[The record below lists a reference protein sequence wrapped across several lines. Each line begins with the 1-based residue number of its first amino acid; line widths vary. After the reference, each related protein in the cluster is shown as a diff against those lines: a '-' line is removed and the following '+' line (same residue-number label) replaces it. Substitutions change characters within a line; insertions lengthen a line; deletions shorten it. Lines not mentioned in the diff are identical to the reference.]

1 MGYKCRQIARRRGL
15 TIRGSWAIVFV
26 YDFVLDEESFL
37 EQVTD
42 HTLAAARKVIAVHIN
57 YPSRA
62 AQRGRTPEQPS
73 YFLKPSS
80 SLALSG
86 STVERPAGCELL
98 GYEGEIALIIGK
110 PARRVGIEDAWNHV
124 EWVTASNDLG
134 VYDLRWADKGSN
146 LRSKGGDG
154 FTPVGP
160 GLIAADAVD
169 PAGLRIRTWHNGE
182 LVQDDTT
189 RDLLFPFARLV
200 ADLSQLLTLEEGDI
214 ILTGTPAGASVAKP
228 GDVLEVEVSAA
239 AGSGSTTPGGA
250 AAGEVTTGGVTT
262 GGLTEGGI
270 TTGGITTGRLVTLV
284 AEGTTPFG
292 DFGAQPRTDDLQRE
306 EAYGSR
312 AAAGLPAAEHVPSEE
327 APAADAAA
335 PAVVPVLTPELK
347 AKLES
352 VCTATLSS
360 QLRKR
365 GLNNVSIDGLTSTRP
380 EKRIVGLAR
389 TLRYVPNREDLFK
402 THGGGFNAQKKAID
416 SVNEGEILVME
427 ARGEKGT
434 GTIGDILALRAQV
447 RGAAAIITDGGVRDF
462 SAVAAM
468 DMPTYYANPHPAVL
482 GRRHIPWDTDITIAC
497 GGTTVQPGDI
507 IVADADGILVIPPAL
522 AAELADDS
530 IAQEREEAFIT
541 EMVQQGHSVDG
552 LYPLNAE
559 WRARYVNWEAGK
571 ANE

>member
-1 MGYKCRQIARRRGL
+1 M
-15 TIRGSWAIVFV
+15 
-26 YDFVLDEESFL
+26 

-80 SLALSG
+80 SLALGG

-134 VYDLRWADKGSN
+134 VYDLRYADKGSN

-169 PAGLRIRTWHNGE
+169 PAGLRIRTWHNGG

-189 RDLLFPFARLV
+189 GDLLFPFARLV
-200 ADLSQLLTLEEGDI
+200 ADLSQLLTLEKGDI

-228 GDVLEVEVSAA
+228 GDVVEVEVSA
-239 AGSGSTTPGGA
+239 GSTTAGGTA
-250 AAGEVTTGGVTT
+250 S
-262 GGLTEGGI
+262 GGL
-270 TTGGITTGRLVTLV
+270 TTGRLVTLV
-284 AEGTTPFG
+284 AEGTTAFG
-292 DFGAQPRTDDLQRE
+292 DFGARPKTDDLQRE

-312 AAAGLPAAEHVPSEE
+312 AAAGLAAEPAAAVGHVQSAEP
-327 APAADAAA
+327 PAA
-335 PAVVPVLTPELK
+335 AVVPVLSPELK

-447 RGAAAIITDGGVRDF
+447 RGAAAVITDGGVRDF
-462 SAVAAM
+462 SAVAAL

-522 AAELADDS
+522 AEELADDS
-530 IAQEREEAFIT
+530 IAQEREEAFIA

-552 LYPLNAE
+552 LYPLNAD
-559 WRARYVNWEAGK
+559 WRARYENWEAGK

>member
-1 MGYKCRQIARRRGL
+1 M
-15 TIRGSWAIVFV
+15 
-26 YDFVLDEESFL
+26 
-37 EQVTD
+37 EQVND
-42 HTLAAARKVIAVHIN
+42 DTLAAAGKVIAVHVN

-62 AQRGRTPEQPS
+62 AQRGRTPDQPS

-86 STVERPAGCELL
+86 SAVERPAGCELL

-110 PARRVGIEDAWNHV
+110 PARRVGIADAWSHV
-124 EWVTASNDLG
+124 RWITASNDLG
-134 VYDLRWADKGSN
+134 VYDLRYADKGSN

-160 GLIAADAVD
+160 GAIPADAVD
-169 PAGLRIRTWHNGE
+169 PAALRIRTWHNGN

-189 RDLLFPFARLV
+189 ADLLFPFARLV

-214 ILTGTPAGASVAKP
+214 ILTGTPAGASVATP
-228 GDVLEVEVSAA
+228 GDVVEVEVSTATPA
-239 AGSGSTTPGGA
+239 AGL
-250 AAGEVTTGGVTT
+250 TTGKLFTT
-262 GGLTEGGI
+262 I
-270 TTGGITTGRLVTLV
+270 
-284 AEGTTPFG
+284 AEGPTPFA

-312 AAAGLPAAEHVPSEE
+312 AAAGLPELEE
-327 APAADAAA
+327 AA
-335 PAVVPVLTPELK
+335 PETVLTPELK

-352 VCTATLSS
+352 VATATLSS

-365 GLNNVSIDGLTSTRP
+365 GLNNVSIDGLQATRP
-380 EKRIVGLAR
+380 EKRVVGLAR

-402 THGGGFNAQKKAID
+402 THGGGFNAQKRAID
-416 SVNEGEILVME
+416 SVNPGEILVME

-482 GRRHIPWDTDITIAC
+482 GRRHVPWDTDITIAC

-507 IVADADGILVIPPAL
+507 IVADSDGILVIPPAV
-522 AAELADDS
+522 AAELVEDC
-530 IAQEREEAFIT
+530 IEQEQEETFIF
-541 EMVQQGHSVDG
+541 EMVSQGNSVDG

-559 WRARYVNWEAGK
+559 WRARYTEWAAARDSAARTVSGND
-571 ANE
+571 

>member
-1 MGYKCRQIARRRGL
+1 
-15 TIRGSWAIVFV
+15 
-26 YDFVLDEESFL
+26 L
-37 EQVTD
+37 EQVNGD
-42 HTLAAARKVIAVHIN
+42 TLAAARKVIAVHIN

-62 AQRGRTPEQPS
+62 AQRGRTPAQPS

-80 SLALSG
+80 SLSLTG
-86 STVERPAGCELL
+86 SAVERPSGCELL
-98 GYEGEIALIIGK
+98 GFEGEIALIIGK
-110 PARRVGIEDAWNHV
+110 SARRVSMDDAWSHV

-134 VYDLRWADKGSN
+134 VYDLRYADKGSN

-160 GLIAADAVD
+160 ALIPADAVD
-169 PAGLRIRTWHNGE
+169 PSRLHIRTWHNGD

-189 RDLLFPFARLV
+189 EDLLFPFARLV

-228 GDVLEVEVSAA
+228 GDVVEVEVSTIAQSTTAA
-239 AGSGSTTPGGA
+239 AGTGA
-250 AAGEVTTGGVTT
+250 E
-262 GGLTEGGI
+262 L
-270 TTGGITTGRLVTLV
+270 TTGRLVTRIE
-284 AEGTTPFG
+284 EGSTPFA
-292 DFGAQPRTDDLQRE
+292 DFGAQPKTDDLQRE

-312 AAAGLPAAEHVPSEE
+312 EAAGLPPENAVPPS
-327 APAADAAA
+327 ALP
-335 PAVVPVLTPELK
+335 PELK

-365 GLNNVSIDGLTSTRP
+365 GLDNVSIDGLTATRP
-380 EKRIVGLAR
+380 DRRVVGLAR

-402 THGGGFNAQKKAID
+402 THGGGFNAQKRAID

-468 DMPTYYANPHPAVL
+468 DLPTYYANPHPAVL

-497 GGTTVQPGDI
+497 GGATVQPGDI
-507 IVADADGILVIPPAL
+507 IVADSDGILVIPPAL
-522 AAELADDS
+522 AEEVADDS
-530 IAQEREEAFIT
+530 IVQEREESFIA
-541 EMVQQGHSVDG
+541 EMVERGHSVDG
-552 LYPLNAE
+552 LYPLGPA
-559 WRARYVNWEAGK
+559 WRAKYEEWEAGK
-571 ANE
+571 AND

>member
-1 MGYKCRQIARRRGL
+1 M
-15 TIRGSWAIVFV
+15 
-26 YDFVLDEESFL
+26 D
-37 EQVTD
+37 QVTE

-73 YFLKPSS
+73 YFLKPPS
-80 SLALSG
+80 SLACG
-86 STVERPAGCELL
+86 SAAAPSVVERPAGCELL
-98 GYEGEIALIIGK
+98 GFEGEIALVIGK
-110 PARRVGIEDAWNHV
+110 PARRVGLEDAWSHV

-134 VYDLRWADKGSN
+134 VYDLRYADKGSN

-154 FTPVGP
+154 FTPIGP

-169 PAGLRIRTWHNGE
+169 PARLRIRAWHNGE
-182 LVQDDTT
+182 LVQNDTT
-189 RDLLFPFARLV
+189 ADLLFPFARLV

-228 GDVLEVEVSAA
+228 GDVVEVEVSTVEASA
-239 AGSGSTTPGGA
+239 STS
-250 AAGEVTTGGVTT
+250 
-262 GGLTEGGI
+262 LS
-270 TTGGITTGRLVTLV
+270 TGRLVTRV
-284 AEGTTPFG
+284 VEGTTAFA
-292 DFGAQPRTDDLQRE
+292 DFGAQPKADDVQRE

-312 AAAGLPAAEHVPSEE
+312 AAAGLAPLEGGPVAGAAVEY
-327 APAADAAA
+327 
-335 PAVVPVLTPELK
+335 VLTAELK

-402 THGGGFNAQKKAID
+402 THGGGFNAQKQAID

-468 DMPTYYANPHPAVL
+468 EMPTYYANPHPAVL

-507 IVADADGILVIPPAL
+507 IVADSDGILVIPPAL
-522 AAELADDS
+522 ADELADDS
-530 IAQEREEAFIT
+530 IIQEREETFIA
-541 EMVQQGHSVDG
+541 EMVAQGHSVDG
-552 LYPLNAE
+552 LYPLNAA
-559 WRARYVNWEAGK
+559 WRLRYLEWEAMGSGQSQ
-571 ANE
+571 

>member
-1 MGYKCRQIARRRGL
+1 M
-15 TIRGSWAIVFV
+15 
-26 YDFVLDEESFL
+26 
-37 EQVTD
+37 EQVNED
-42 HTLAAARKVIAVHIN
+42 TLAAARKVIAVHIN

-62 AQRGRTPEQPS
+62 AQRGRTPAQPS

-80 SLALSG
+80 SLALGSADAP

-98 GYEGEIALIIGK
+98 GYEGEIALVIGK
-110 PARRVGIEDAWNHV
+110 PARRVGLEDAWSHV
-124 EWVTASNDLG
+124 EWITASNDLG
-134 VYDLRWADKGSN
+134 VYDLRYADKGSN

-154 FTPVGP
+154 FTPIGP

-169 PAGLRIRTWHNGE
+169 PAALRIRTWHNGD

-189 RDLLFPFARLV
+189 EDLLFPFARLV

-228 GDVLEVEVSAA
+228 GDVVEVEVSA
-239 AGSGSTTPGGA
+239 
-250 AAGEVTTGGVTT
+250 
-262 GGLTEGGI
+262 GGL
-270 TTGGITTGRLVTLV
+270 TTGRLATRVE
-284 AEGTTPFG
+284 EGTTAFAE
-292 DFGAQPRTDDLQRE
+292 FGAVPQADDVQRE

-312 AAAGLPAAEHVPSEE
+312 EAAGLAPVAGAAVGH
-327 APAADAAA
+327 
-335 PAVVPVLTPELK
+335 VLTAALK

-380 EKRIVGLAR
+380 ERRIVGLAR

-468 DMPTYYANPHPAVL
+468 EMPTYYANPHPAVL

-522 AAELADDS
+522 ADELADDS
-530 IAQEREEAFIT
+530 IAQEREEVFIA
-541 EMVQQGHSVDG
+541 EMVEQGHSVDG
-552 LYPLNAE
+552 LYPLNAT
-559 WRARYVNWEAGK
+559 WRAKYEQWEAGK
-571 ANE
+571 SDD

>member
-1 MGYKCRQIARRRGL
+1 M
-15 TIRGSWAIVFV
+15 
-26 YDFVLDEESFL
+26 

-80 SLALSG
+80 SLTVGSAQAP

-110 PARRVGIEDAWNHV
+110 PARRVGLEDAWSHV

-134 VYDLRWADKGSN
+134 VYDLRYADKGSN

-169 PAGLRIRTWHNGE
+169 PAALRIRTWHNGE

-189 RDLLFPFARLV
+189 HDLLFPFARLV

-214 ILTGTPAGASVAKP
+214 ILTGTPAGASVATP
-228 GDVLEVEVSAA
+228 GDVVEVEVSSAD
-239 AGSGSTTPGGA
+239 
-250 AAGEVTTGGVTT
+250 
-262 GGLTEGGI
+262 L
-270 TTGGITTGRLVTLV
+270 TTGRLVTRV
-284 AEGTTPFG
+284 EEGTTPFA
-292 DFGAQPRTDDLQRE
+292 DFGARPRPDDLQRE

-312 AAAGLPAAEHVPSEE
+312 EAAGLTSLAPE
-327 APAADAAA
+327 APA
-335 PAVVPVLTPELK
+335 PVLSPELK

-365 GLNNVSIDGLTSTRP
+365 GLDNVSIDGLTSTRP
-380 EKRIVGLAR
+380 DKRIVGLAR

-402 THGGGFNAQKKAID
+402 AHGGGFNAQKRAID

-462 SAVAAM
+462 A
-468 DMPTYYANPHPAVL
+468 
-482 GRRHIPWDTDITIAC
+482 
-497 GGTTVQPGDI
+497 
-507 IVADADGILVIPPAL
+507 
-522 AAELADDS
+522 
-530 IAQEREEAFIT
+530 
-541 EMVQQGHSVDG
+541 
-552 LYPLNAE
+552 
-559 WRARYVNWEAGK
+559 
-571 ANE
+571 

>member
-1 MGYKCRQIARRRGL
+1 M
-15 TIRGSWAIVFV
+15 
-26 YDFVLDEESFL
+26 
-37 EQVTD
+37 EQVNGD
-42 HTLAAARKVIAVHIN
+42 TLAAARKVIAVHIN

-62 AQRGRTPEQPS
+62 AQRGRTPAQPS

-80 SLALSG
+80 SLSLTGGA
-86 STVERPAGCELL
+86 VERPAGCELL
-98 GYEGEIALIIGK
+98 GYEGEIAIIIGK
-110 PARRVGIEDAWNHV
+110 AARRVDVEDAWSHV
-124 EWVTASNDLG
+124 AAVTASNDLG
-134 VYDLRWADKGSN
+134 VYDLRYADKGSN

-160 GLIAADAVD
+160 ALIPADAVD
-169 PAGLRIRTWHNGE
+169 PAKLRVRTWHNGE

-189 RDLLFPFARLV
+189 ADLLFPFARLV

-214 ILTGTPAGASVAKP
+214 ILTGTPAGASVAVP
-228 GDVLEVEVSAA
+228 GDVLEVEVSAL
-239 AGSGSTTPGGA
+239 GS
-250 AAGEVTTGGVTT
+250 
-262 GGLTEGGI
+262 EGGQLSS
-270 TTGGITTGRLVTLV
+270 GRLVTRV
-284 AEGTTPFG
+284 EEGTTAFA
-292 DFGAQPRTDDLQRE
+292 DFGAGPKADDLQRE

-312 AAAGLPAAEHVPSEE
+312 EAAGLPAVG
-327 APAADAAA
+327 
-335 PAVVPVLTPELK
+335 PVLSPELK

-365 GLNNVSIDGLTSTRP
+365 GLNNVSIDGLTATRP
-380 EKRIVGLAR
+380 DRKVVGLAR

-402 THGGGFNAQKKAID
+402 THGGGFNAQKRAID

-468 DMPTYYANPHPAVL
+468 ELPTYYSNPHPAVL

-507 IVADADGILVIPPAL
+507 IVADSDGILVIPPAL
-522 AAELADDS
+522 AEEVANDS
-530 IAQEREEAFIT
+530 IAQEREEVFIA
-541 EMVQQGHSVDG
+541 EMVEQGHGVDG
-552 LYPLNAE
+552 LYPLNAA
-559 WRARYVNWEAGK
+559 WRARYEEWEAMGSRQG
-571 ANE
+571 E

>member
-1 MGYKCRQIARRRGL
+1 
-15 TIRGSWAIVFV
+15 
-26 YDFVLDEESFL
+26 L
-37 EQVTD
+37 EQVNGD
-42 HTLAAARKVIAVHIN
+42 ILAAARKVIAVHIN

-62 AQRGRTPEQPS
+62 AQRERTPAQPS

-80 SLALSG
+80 SLSFSG

-110 PARRVGIEDAWNHV
+110 AARRVTVEDAWNHV
-124 EWVTASNDLG
+124 ASITASNDLG
-134 VYDLRWADKGSN
+134 VYDLRYADKGSN

-160 GLIAADAVD
+160 ALIPADAVD
-169 PAGLRIRTWHNGE
+169 PASLRIRTWLNGE

-189 RDLLFPFARLV
+189 GDLLFPFARLV

-228 GDVLEVEVSAA
+228 GDVLEVEVTADD
-239 AGSGSTTPGGA
+239 
-250 AAGEVTTGGVTT
+250 
-262 GGLTEGGI
+262 L
-270 TTGGITTGRLVTLV
+270 TTGRLVTRV
-284 AEGTTPFG
+284 EEGTTPFA
-292 DFGAQPRTDDLQRE
+292 DFGAGPKVDDLQRE

-312 AAAGLPAAEHVPSEE
+312 AAAGLPVVGNAGTAAV
-327 APAADAAA
+327 APA
-335 PAVVPVLTPELK
+335 LSPELK

-352 VCTATLSS
+352 VATATLSS

-365 GLNNVSIDGLTSTRP
+365 GLNNVSIDGLQATRAD
-380 EKRIVGLAR
+380 RRVVGLAR

-402 THGGGFNAQKKAID
+402 THGGGFNAQKRAID

-462 SAVAAM
+462 TAVAGLE
-468 DMPTYYANPHPAVL
+468 MPTYFANPHPAVL

-497 GGTTVQPGDI
+497 GGATVQPGDI
-507 IVADADGILVIPPAL
+507 IVADSDGILVIPPAI
-522 AAELADDS
+522 AGELVEDC
-530 IAQEREEAFIT
+530 IQQEKEETFIF
-541 EMVQQGHSVDG
+541 EMVQQGNSVDG
-552 LYPLNAE
+552 LYPMNSE
-559 WRARYVNWEAGK
+559 WQARYNEWEAGQ
-571 ANE
+571 AND

>member
-1 MGYKCRQIARRRGL
+1 M
-15 TIRGSWAIVFV
+15 
-26 YDFVLDEESFL
+26 

-42 HTLAAARKVIAVHIN
+42 HILAAARKVIAVHIN

-80 SLALSG
+80 SLVLG
-86 STVERPAGCELL
+86 SAEAPSVVERPAGCELL

-110 PARRVGIEDAWNHV
+110 PARRVGLEDAWSHV

-134 VYDLRWADKGSN
+134 VYDLRYADKGSN

-169 PAGLRIRTWHNGE
+169 PAKLRIRTWHNGE

-189 RDLLFPFARLV
+189 EELLFPFARLV

-214 ILTGTPAGASVAKP
+214 ILTGTPAGASVARP
-228 GDVLEVEVSAA
+228 GDVVEVEVS
-239 AGSGSTTPGGA
+239 
-250 AAGEVTTGGVTT
+250 TGDSSS
-262 GGLTEGGI
+262 
-270 TTGGITTGRLVTLV
+270 GRLVTRV
-284 AEGTTPFG
+284 EEGTTAFA
-292 DFGAQPRTDDLQRE
+292 DFGAQPKADDVQRE

-312 AAAGLPAAEHVPSEE
+312 EAAGL
-327 APAADAAA
+327 APVEAAA
-335 PAVVPVLTPELK
+335 VGHVLAAELK

-365 GLNNVSIDGLTSTRP
+365 GLNNVSIDGLSATRP
-380 EKRIVGLAR
+380 DKRVVGVAR

-402 THGGGFNAQKKAID
+402 THGGGFNAQKQAID

-434 GTIGDILALRAQV
+434 GTIGDILALRAQI

-468 DMPTYYANPHPAVL
+468 DMPTYYSNPHPAVL

-507 IVADADGILVIPPAL
+507 IVADSDGILVIPPVL
-522 AAELADDS
+522 AEEVADDS
-530 IAQEREEAFIT
+530 IAQEREETFIS
-541 EMVQQGHSVDG
+541 EMVAQGHSVDG
-552 LYPLNAE
+552 LYPLNAA
-559 WRARYVNWEAGK
+559 WRTKYEQWEADK
-571 ANE
+571 VND

>member
-1 MGYKCRQIARRRGL
+1 M
-15 TIRGSWAIVFV
+15 
-26 YDFVLDEESFL
+26 
-37 EQVTD
+37 
-42 HTLAAARKVIAVHIN
+42 HIN

-62 AQRGRTPEQPS
+62 TQRGRTPAQPS

-80 SLALSG
+80 SLSLTG
-86 STVERPAGCELL
+86 SAVERPAGCELL

-110 PARRVGIEDAWNHV
+110 AARRVGIDDAWSHV
-124 EWVTASNDLG
+124 AAVTASNDLG
-134 VYDLRWADKGSN
+134 VYDLRYADKGSN

-160 GLIAADAVD
+160 ALIPADAAD
-169 PAGLRIRTWHNGE
+169 PANLRIRTWHNGE

-189 RDLLFPFARLV
+189 EDLLFPFARLV

-228 GDVLEVEVSAA
+228 GDVLEVEVSTAD
-239 AGSGSTTPGGA
+239 
-250 AAGEVTTGGVTT
+250 
-262 GGLTEGGI
+262 GGLS
-270 TTGGITTGRLVTLV
+270 TGRLTTTVE
-284 AEGTTPFG
+284 EGTTAFAG
-292 DFGAQPRTDDLQRE
+292 FGAGPKVDDVQRE

-312 AAAGLPAAEHVPSEE
+312 EAAGLPAVSSE
-327 APAADAAA
+327 AGTS
-335 PAVVPVLTPELK
+335 VLTPELK

-402 THGGGFNAQKKAID
+402 THGGGFNAQKRAID
-416 SVNEGEILVME
+416 SVKEGEILVME

-447 RGAAAIITDGGVRDF
+447 RGAAAIITDGGVRDYT
-462 SAVAAM
+462 AVAGLE
-468 DMPTYYANPHPAVL
+468 MPTYFANPHPAVL

-497 GGTTVQPGDI
+497 GGATVQPGDI
-507 IVADADGILVIPPAL
+507 IVADSDGILVIPPAI
-522 AAELADDS
+522 AEELVEDC
-530 IAQEREEAFIT
+530 IQQEKEETFIFQ
-541 EMVQQGHSVDG
+541 MVQEGNSVDG
-552 LYPLNAE
+552 LYPMNKE
-559 WRARYVNWEAGK
+559 WQARFQEWQSRQGAHSD
-571 ANE
+571 

>member
-1 MGYKCRQIARRRGL
+1 M
-15 TIRGSWAIVFV
+15 
-26 YDFVLDEESFL
+26 
-37 EQVTD
+37 EQVND
-42 HTLAAARKVIAVHIN
+42 DTLAAARKVIAVHIN

-62 AQRGRTPEQPS
+62 AQRGRTPAQPS

-80 SLALSG
+80 SLALTG
-86 STVERPAGCELL
+86 DPVERPAGCELL
-98 GYEGEIALIIGK
+98 GYEGEIALVIGK
-110 PARRVGIEDAWNHV
+110 AARRVEIDDAWSHV
-124 EWVTASNDLG
+124 AAVTASNDLG
-134 VYDLRWADKGSN
+134 VYDLRYADKGSN

-160 GLIAADAVD
+160 ALIPADAVD
-169 PAGLRIRTWHNGE
+169 PANLRIRTWHNGE

-189 RDLLFPFARLV
+189 EDLLFPFARLV

-228 GDVLEVEVSAA
+228 GDVLEVEVS
-239 AGSGSTTPGGA
+239 TPD
-250 AAGEVTTGGVTT
+250 
-262 GGLTEGGI
+262 GGLS
-270 TTGGITTGRLVTLV
+270 TGRLTTTVE
-284 AEGTTPFG
+284 EGTTAFA
-292 DFGAQPRTDDLQRE
+292 DFGAGPKVDDLQRE

-312 AAAGLPAAEHVPSEE
+312 EAAGLPAVSSE
-327 APAADAAA
+327 AGAS
-335 PAVVPVLTPELK
+335 VLTPELK

-380 EKRIVGLAR
+380 EKRVVGLAR

-402 THGGGFNAQKKAID
+402 AHGGGFNAQKRAID

-434 GTIGDILALRAQV
+434 GTIGDILALRAEV

-462 SAVAAM
+462 AAVTAM
-468 DMPTYYANPHPAVL
+468 ELPTYYSNPHPAVL

-507 IVADADGILVIPPAL
+507 IVADSDGILVIPPAL
-522 AAELADDS
+522 AEEVADDS
-530 IAQEREEAFIT
+530 IVQEREEVFIA
-541 EMVQQGHSVDG
+541 EMVAQGHSVDG

-559 WRARYVNWEAGK
+559 WRAKYKQWEASK
-571 ANE
+571 DD

>member
-1 MGYKCRQIARRRGL
+1 M
-15 TIRGSWAIVFV
+15 
-26 YDFVLDEESFL
+26 
-37 EQVTD
+37 EQVNGD
-42 HTLAAARKVIAVHIN
+42 TLAAARKVIAVHIN

-62 AQRGRTPEQPS
+62 AQRGRTPAQPS

-80 SLALSG
+80 SLSLTGTA
-86 STVERPAGCELL
+86 VERPAGCELL
-98 GYEGEIALIIGK
+98 GYEGEIAIIIGK
-110 PARRVGIEDAWNHV
+110 AARRVDVENAWSHV
-124 EWVTASNDLG
+124 AAVTASNDLG
-134 VYDLRWADKGSN
+134 VYDLRYADKGSN

-160 GLIAADAVD
+160 ALIPADAVD
-169 PAGLRIRTWHNGE
+169 PAKLRVRTWHNGE
-182 LVQDDTT
+182 LMQDDTT
-189 RDLLFPFARLV
+189 ADLLFPFARLV

-214 ILTGTPAGASVAKP
+214 ILTGTPAGASVAVP
-228 GDVLEVEVSAA
+228 GDVLEVEVSAL
-239 AGSGSTTPGGA
+239 GS
-250 AAGEVTTGGVTT
+250 
-262 GGLTEGGI
+262 EGGQLSS
-270 TTGGITTGRLVTLV
+270 GRLVTRV
-284 AEGTTPFG
+284 EEGTTAFA
-292 DFGAQPRTDDLQRE
+292 DFGARPKADDLQRE

-312 AAAGLPAAEHVPSEE
+312 EAAGLPAVG
-327 APAADAAA
+327 
-335 PAVVPVLTPELK
+335 PVLSPELK

-365 GLNNVSIDGLTSTRP
+365 GLNNVSIDGLTATRP
-380 EKRIVGLAR
+380 DRKVVGLAR

-402 THGGGFNAQKKAID
+402 THGGGFNAQKRAID

-468 DMPTYYANPHPAVL
+468 ELPTYYSNPHPAVL

-507 IVADADGILVIPPAL
+507 IVADSDGILVIPPAL
-522 AAELADDS
+522 AEEVANDS
-530 IAQEREEAFIT
+530 IAQEREEVFIA
-541 EMVQQGHSVDG
+541 EMVAQGHGVDG
-552 LYPLNAE
+552 LYPLNAA
-559 WRARYVNWEAGK
+559 WRARYEEWEAGK
-571 ANE
+571 AND

>member
-1 MGYKCRQIARRRGL
+1 M
-15 TIRGSWAIVFV
+15 
-26 YDFVLDEESFL
+26 
-37 EQVTD
+37 EQVNED
-42 HTLAAARKVIAVHIN
+42 TLAAARKVIAVHIN

-62 AQRGRTPEQPS
+62 AQRGRTPAQPS

-80 SLALSG
+80 SLAIGSAG
-86 STVERPAGCELL
+86 APSTVERPAGCELL
-98 GYEGEIALIIGK
+98 GYEGEIALVIGK
-110 PARRVGIEDAWNHV
+110 PARRVGLEDAWSHV

-134 VYDLRWADKGSN
+134 VYDLRYADKGSN

-154 FTPVGP
+154 FTPIGP
-160 GLIAADAVD
+160 GLLAADAVD
-169 PAGLRIRTWHNGE
+169 PAALRIRTWHNGE

-189 RDLLFPFARLV
+189 EDLLFPFARLV

-228 GDVLEVEVSAA
+228 GDVVEVEVSA
-239 AGSGSTTPGGA
+239 
-250 AAGEVTTGGVTT
+250 GE
-262 GGLTEGGI
+262 LS
-270 TTGGITTGRLVTLV
+270 TGRLATRVE
-284 AEGTTPFG
+284 EGTTAFAE
-292 DFGAQPRTDDLQRE
+292 FGALPQTDDVQRE

-312 AAAGLPAAEHVPSEE
+312 EAAGLAPEAGAAVGH
-327 APAADAAA
+327 
-335 PAVVPVLTPELK
+335 VLTAELK

-380 EKRIVGLAR
+380 DTRIVGLAR

-522 AAELADDS
+522 AEELADDS
-530 IAQEREEAFIT
+530 IAQEREEVFIA
-541 EMVQQGHSVDG
+541 EMVAQGHSVDG
-552 LYPLNAE
+552 LYPLNAA
-559 WRARYVNWEAGK
+559 WRAKYQEWEAGK
-571 ANE
+571 AND

>member
-1 MGYKCRQIARRRGL
+1 
-15 TIRGSWAIVFV
+15 
-26 YDFVLDEESFL
+26 L

-42 HTLAAARKVIAVHIN
+42 HILAAARKVIAVHIN

-80 SLALSG
+80 SLAFGSAEAP

-110 PARRVGIEDAWNHV
+110 PARRVGIEDAWSHV

-134 VYDLRWADKGSN
+134 VYDLRYADKGSN

-160 GLIAADAVD
+160 GLIAADTVD
-169 PAGLRIRTWHNGE
+169 PTKLRIRAWHNGE
-182 LVQDDTT
+182 MVQGDTT
-189 RDLLFPFARLV
+189 EDLLFPFARLI

-228 GDVLEVEVSAA
+228 GDVVEVEVSTADFST
-239 AGSGSTTPGGA
+239 AG
-250 AAGEVTTGGVTT
+250 V
-262 GGLTEGGI
+262 
-270 TTGGITTGRLVTLV
+270 TTGRLVTRV
-284 AEGTTPFG
+284 EEGTTAFA
-292 DFGAQPRTDDLQRE
+292 DFGARPRTDDLQRE

-312 AAAGLPAAEHVPSEE
+312 EAAGLPADET
-327 APAADAAA
+327 AAVG
-335 PAVVPVLTPELK
+335 PILTAELK

-462 SAVAAM
+462 AAVAAM
-468 DMPTYYANPHPAVL
+468 DMPTYYSNPHPAVL

-507 IVADADGILVIPPAL
+507 IVADSDGILVIPPAL
-522 AAELADDS
+522 AEELADDS
-530 IAQEREEAFIT
+530 SAQEREEVFIA
-541 EMVQQGHSVDG
+541 EMVAQGHSVDG
-552 LYPLNAE
+552 LYPLNSE
-559 WRARYVNWEAGK
+559 WRTKYDEWEQMGSRNSK
-571 ANE
+571 

>member
-1 MGYKCRQIARRRGL
+1 
-15 TIRGSWAIVFV
+15 
-26 YDFVLDEESFL
+26 L

-42 HTLAAARKVIAVHIN
+42 RLLAAARKVIAVHIN

-62 AQRGRTPEQPS
+62 SQRGRTPEQPS

-80 SLALSG
+80 SLATGSVEAP

-98 GYEGEIALIIGK
+98 GYEGEIALVIGK
-110 PARRVGIEDAWNHV
+110 PARRVGLEDAWSHV

-134 VYDLRWADKGSN
+134 VYDLRYADKGSN
-146 LRSKGGDG
+146 VRSKGGDG

-160 GLIAADAVD
+160 GLIAADTVD
-169 PAGLRIRTWHNGE
+169 PAKLHIRTWHNGE

-189 RDLLFPFARLV
+189 GDLLFPFAQLV

-214 ILTGTPAGASVAKP
+214 ILTGTPAGASVARP
-228 GDVLEVEVSAA
+228 GDVVEVEVSA
-239 AGSGSTTPGGA
+239 GDR
-250 AAGEVTTGGVTT
+250 
-262 GGLTEGGI
+262 
-270 TTGGITTGRLVTLV
+270 TTGRLATRVT
-284 AEGTTPFG
+284 EGTTPFA
-292 DFGAQPRTDDLQRE
+292 DFGARPKTDDVQRE

-312 AAAGLPAAEHVPSEE
+312 EAAGL
-327 APAADAAA
+327 APAQAAA
-335 PAVVPVLTPELK
+335 VAPVLTPELK

-352 VCTATLSS
+352 VATATLSS

-365 GLNNVSIDGLTSTRP
+365 GLNNVSIDGLQATRP
-380 EKRIVGLAR
+380 DRKVVGLAR

-402 THGGGFNAQKKAID
+402 TYGGGFNAQKKAID

-434 GTIGDILALRAQV
+434 GTVGDILALRAQV

-462 SAVAAM
+462 SAVAGLE
-468 DMPTYYANPHPAVL
+468 MPTYFANPHPAVL

-507 IVADADGILVIPPAL
+507 IVADSDGILVIPPPIAE
-522 AAELADDS
+522 ELADEC
-530 IAQEREEAFIT
+530 IAQEKEEAFIF
-541 EMVQQGHSVDG
+541 EMVRQGNSVDG
-552 LYPLNAE
+552 LYPMNKE
-559 WRARYVNWEAGK
+559 WQAKYKEWEAGQYGTG
-571 ANE
+571 NGRL

>member
-1 MGYKCRQIARRRGL
+1 M
-15 TIRGSWAIVFV
+15 
-26 YDFVLDEESFL
+26 

-42 HTLAAARKVIAVHIN
+42 HTLAAARKVVAVHIN

-80 SLALSG
+80 SLAVGSAAAP

-110 PARRVGIEDAWNHV
+110 PARRVGIEDAWDHV

-134 VYDLRWADKGSN
+134 VYDLRYADKGSN

-169 PAGLRIRTWHNGE
+169 PAGLRVRTWHNGD

-189 RDLLFPFARLV
+189 GDLLFPFARLV

-228 GDVLEVEVSAA
+228 GDVVEVEVSALD
-239 AGSGSTTPGGA
+239 
-250 AAGEVTTGGVTT
+250 
-262 GGLTEGGI
+262 GGL
-270 TTGGITTGRLVTLV
+270 TTGRLVTEV
-284 AEGTTPFG
+284 SEGTTPFG

-312 AAAGLPAAEHVPSEE
+312 EAAGLAAAGHVQSE
-327 APAADAAA
+327 APAA
-335 PAVVPVLTPELK
+335 VVHVLPPELK

-380 EKRIVGLAR
+380 DRRIVGLAR

-530 IAQEREEAFIT
+530 IAQEREETFIA

-559 WRARYVNWEAGK
+559 WRARYENWEAGK